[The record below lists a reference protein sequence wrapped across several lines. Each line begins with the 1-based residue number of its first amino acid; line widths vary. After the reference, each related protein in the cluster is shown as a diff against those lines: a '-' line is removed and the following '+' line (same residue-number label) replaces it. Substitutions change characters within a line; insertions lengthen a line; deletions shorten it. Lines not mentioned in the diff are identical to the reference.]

1 VVPVLQSSV
10 FNLQS
15 GKLTSKLKVKVGIFL
30 LCGLITAYAQ
40 ETGGIT
46 GFSGVNVQGLLQPS
60 VSPVPS
66 LVGVESPIISDRYIL
81 MPGDRLLVTVFGS
94 ITYSYQSAI
103 TYEGKMTINLPVG
116 SLAPASEGS
125 SQNLSLD
132 VVDVVTVSGLTLRQA
147 QDTLTR
153 IMSRYFRDAEVKLT
167 LTGLRSAIVFVTGEV
182 QYPGAYN
189 ASPVERVSQ
198 VIARAGGLSPLGSK
212 TKIVLIRG
220 GIPFANVD
228 IERFENEGDL
238 QANPFIESGDVI
250 YVPPVEGLVTVRGA
264 VFGRGEYRIRASAL
278 TTEKERMSE
287 GIYEL
292 KPGERVF
299 DLIRKAGGITPWAD
313 LHNCYV
319 ERQVLGSSGQREK
332 IRIDL
337 YRVLFEQDSSQNIEL
352 VNADVLVVPPINSFV
367 YVQGEVN
374 KPGSFLYTPG
384 LRVNVYIGQAG
395 GPTENGNLRGVTII
409 RGDRRIAGKINPV
422 VESGDVIVVPRYGI
436 KWWQDVVTI
445 ISDVGIPTV
454 SLILT
459 IIALQR

>member
-1 VVPVLQSSV
+1 V
-10 FNLQS
+10 FNFHS
-15 GKLTSKLKVKVGIFL
+15 GKTASGFKVIAIAL
-30 LCGLITAYAQ
+30 LLLGLFWGYAQ

-46 GFSGVNVQGLLQPS
+46 GLGGVNIQGLLQPS

-81 MPGDRLLVTVFGS
+81 MPGDRLLVTVRGRVTF
-94 ITYSYQSAI
+94 SYQSVI
-103 TYEGKMTINLPVG
+103 TYEGKVTINLPVG
-116 SLAPASEGS
+116 SMAPTYESG
-125 SQNLSLD
+125 SQNLNLD
-132 VVDVVTVSGLTLRQA
+132 VVDAIAVSGLTLRQA

-153 IMSRYFRDAEVKLT
+153 IMSRYFQDAEVKLT

-212 TKIVLIRG
+212 TRIVLIRG

-319 ERQVLGSSGQREK
+319 ERQVLGSNGQREK
-332 IRIDL
+332 IKVDL

-384 LRVNVYIGQAG
+384 LRVNDYIGQAG
-395 GPTENGNLRGVTII
+395 GPTENGNLGGVTII
-409 RGDRRIAGKINPV
+409 RADRRLTGKTNPV

-436 KWWQDVVTI
+436 RWWQDVVTI
-445 ISDVGIPTV
+445 LSDVGIPTI

-459 IIALQR
+459 IVALQR

>member
-1 VVPVLQSSV
+1 MFDFKGANIVPRKKKVVIWALICLPIIV
-10 FNLQS
+10 F
-15 GKLTSKLKVKVGIFL
+15 
-30 LCGLITAYAQ
+30 AQ
-40 ETGGIT
+40 ETGGLNI
-46 GFSGVNVQGLLQPS
+46 QGLLQPS
-60 VSPVPS
+60 VTPVPS
-66 LVGVESPIISDRYIL
+66 LIGVESPIISDQYIL
-81 MPGDRLLVTVFGS
+81 MPGDRLLVTVRGKVTF
-94 ITYSYQSAI
+94 SYQSVI
-103 TYEGKMTINLPVG
+103 TYEGKITVNLPLG
-116 SLAPASEGS
+116 DMKFPEAAGKTL
-125 SQNLSLD
+125 NID
-132 VVDVVTVSGLTLRQA
+132 VVDAVTISGLTLRQA

-153 IMSRYFRDAEVKLT
+153 IMRRYFKETEVKLT

-198 VIARAGGLSPLGSK
+198 LIARAGGLSPLGSK
-212 TKIVLIRG
+212 TRIVLIRG
-220 GIPFANVD
+220 GLPFANVD

-287 GIYEL
+287 GVYEL

-319 ERQVLGSSGQREK
+319 ERLVLGGAGKREK
-332 IRIDL
+332 IKVDL
-337 YRVLFEQDSSQNIEL
+337 HRVLFEQDSSQNIEL
-352 VNADVLVVPPINSFV
+352 VNEDVVVVPPIKTFV
-367 YVQGEVN
+367 YVQGEVTN
-374 KPGSFLYTPG
+374 PNSFLYVPH
-384 LRVNVYIGQAG
+384 LRFNDYIGQAG
-395 GPTENGNLRGVTII
+395 GATQNGNLNGAIII
-409 RGDRRIAGKINPV
+409 RDGKRISGKNNPLI
-422 VESGDVIVVPRYGI
+422 EPGDVIVVPRYGI

-445 ISDVGIPTV
+445 ISQIGIPTV

>member
-1 VVPVLQSSV
+1 MANFPRRRASLLVAVLVPLFIIGVQ
-10 FNLQS
+10 
-15 GKLTSKLKVKVGIFL
+15 
-30 LCGLITAYAQ
+30 AQ
-40 ETGGIT
+40 ESGGLTGLGGMNI
-46 GFSGVNVQGLLQPS
+46 QGLLQPS

-66 LVGVESPIISDRYIL
+66 LVGVESPIISDQYIL
-81 MPGDRLLVTVFGS
+81 MPGDRLLVTVRGKVTF
-94 ITYSYQSAI
+94 SYQTVI
-103 TYEGKMTINLPVG
+103 TYEGKITVNLPVG
-116 SLAPASEGS
+116 PLAPSYDGGGRS
-125 SQNLSLD
+125 LSLD
-132 VVDVVTVSGLTLRQA
+132 VVDAVTVSGLTLRQA
-147 QDTLTR
+147 QDTLTQTMR
-153 IMSRYFRDAEVKLT
+153 RYFQGVEVKLT
-167 LTGLRSAIVFVTGEV
+167 LMGLRSAIVFVTGEV

-198 VIARAGGLSPLGSK
+198 LIARAGGLSPLGSK
-212 TKIVLIRG
+212 TRIVLIRG
-220 GIPFANVD
+220 GLPFANVD

-319 ERQVLGSSGQREK
+319 ERLVLGGNGQREK
-332 IRIDL
+332 IPIDL
-337 YRVLFEQDSSQNIEL
+337 HRVIFENDSTQNIEL
-352 VNADVLVVPPINSFV
+352 VNADVVVVPPINSFV
-367 YVQGEVN
+367 YVQGEVTN
-374 KPGSFLYTPG
+374 PGSFLYTPH
-384 LRVNVYIGQAG
+384 LRVNDYVGQAG
-395 GPTENGNLRGVTII
+395 GPTENGNLARVMIVRQGRTIPA
-409 RGDRRIAGKINPV
+409 RLNPV
-422 VESGDVIVVPRYGI
+422 VEAGDVIVVPRYGI

-445 ISDVGIPTV
+445 VSQVGIPTI

-459 IIALQR
+459 LLALQR

>member
-1 VVPVLQSSV
+1 MFNYRKGSTV
-10 FNLQS
+10 FVAGWLM
-15 GKLTSKLKVKVGIFL
+15 L
-30 LCGLITAYAQ
+30 LCWTGVYAQ
-40 ETGGIT
+40 ESGGIT
-46 GFSGVNVQGLLQPS
+46 GFGGMSIQGLLQPS

-66 LVGVESPIISDRYIL
+66 LVGVESPIISDQYIL
-81 MPGDRLLVTVFGS
+81 MPGDRLLVTVRGKATF
-94 ITYSYQSAI
+94 SYQSMI
-103 TYEGKMTINLPVG
+103 TYEGKITVNLPLG
-116 SLAPASEGS
+116 PLAPSYDGTGKS
-125 SQNLSLD
+125 LTLD
-132 VVDVVTVSGLTLRQA
+132 VVDAVTVSGLTLRQA
-147 QDTLTR
+147 QDTLAR
-153 IMSRYFRDAEVKLT
+153 VMRRYFRDAEVKLT
-167 LTGLRSAIVFVTGEV
+167 LMGLRSAIVFVTGEV

-198 VIARAGGLSPLGSK
+198 LIARAGGLSPLGSK

-220 GIPFANVD
+220 GLPFANVD

-319 ERQVLGSSGQREK
+319 ERLVLGGNGERQR
-332 IRIDL
+332 IPVDL
-337 YRVLFEQDSSQNIEL
+337 HRVIFENDSSQNIEL
-352 VNADVLVVPPINSFV
+352 VNADVVVVPPINSFV
-367 YVQGEVN
+367 YVQGEVTN
-374 KPGSFLYTPG
+374 PGSFLYTPH
-384 LRVNVYIGQAG
+384 LRVNDYVGQAG
-395 GPTENGNLRGVTII
+395 GPTENGNLAGVMIV
-409 RGDRRIAGKINPV
+409 RQGKRIPAKSNPV
-422 VESGDVIVVPRYGI
+422 VEAGDVIIVPRYGI
-436 KWWQDVVTI
+436 RWWQDVVTI
-445 ISDVGIPTV
+445 ISQVGIPTV

-459 IIALQR
+459 VIALQR